1 MTKRATPQSPAKNGG
16 KSADET
22 RFQPGNPG
30 GPGRPAGSRNKAT
43 IALDKIAD
51 DAGEDIMT
59 KLVEQAKSGDLRAA
73 DLVLSRIWP
82 VRKGRPLTLAEP
94 LPPIA
99 TAADAV
105 AVLGKLAGLVGSGE
119 MTAEE
124 GAAFATIVET
134 KRKAIETVE
143 LEARMT
149 AIEQERKQ

>member
-1 MTKRATPQSPAKNGG
+1 MTKRATPKARLKNGG
-16 KSADET
+16 KSAEET

-30 GPGRPAGSRNKAT
+30 GPGRPAGPRNKAT
-43 IALDKIAD
+43 MALDKIAD
-51 DAGEDIMT
+51 DAGEDILNKM
-59 KLVEQAKSGDLRAA
+59 VEAAKTGDMRAA

-105 AVLGKLAGLVGSGE
+105 AVLGKLAGLVGSGD

-124 GAAFATIVET
+124 GAAFASIVET

>member
-1 MTKRATPQSPAKNGG
+1 MAASKKPTK
-16 KSADET
+16 T
-22 RFQPGNPG
+22 RKALGRPFEPGNPG

-43 IALDKIAD
+43 LALDKLAD
-51 DAGEDIMT
+51 DAGEDILKKM
-59 KLVEQAKSGDLRAA
+59 VEAAKTGDMRAA

-82 VRKGRPLTLAEP
+82 VRKGRPLILAEP

-105 AVLGKLAGLVGSGE
+105 AVLGKLAGLVGSGD

-124 GAAFATIVET
+124 GAAFASIVET